1 MNIQINCKDN
11 VTEQDL
17 RYIYYNLPDII
28 KEYEETKNNIFH
40 KKIINGK
47 TLWYKKID
55 GNFMISTNIEITA
68 NERTL
73 YFKIRR

>member
-47 TLWYKKID
+47 PLWYKKIE
-55 GNFMISTNIEITA
+55 GNFMISTNIEVTA

>member
-28 KEYEETKNNIFH
+28 KEYERGLF
-40 KKIINGK
+40 NG
-47 TLWYKKID
+47 
-55 GNFMISTNIEITA
+55 
-68 NERTL
+68 ERAG
-73 YFKIRR
+73 KER